1 MTEQWGR
8 IFQGSF
14 TWTVMIILAIILP
27 GCNSNQPIGPDEVTV
42 EDVIE
47 ALFLGTGRAG
57 AGGGCIEDI
66 GGGHTEGLWRT
77 FPRGSQIHLVIGSSV
92 ADAGRS
98 ALEREIAVF
107 NGLIDGF
114 FTVTI
119 DSSATANPVAGLNEI
134 TSTDLPGNQVA
145 DLCDGNNQGCAVP
158 TSTNGPIFI
167 SVQTYQGLLFPGTAH
182 VHEVGHALGLCHV
195 SQTSVPG
202 AVMANPQLGHS
213 DRFRE
218 LEKMAIQRVFSSGL
232 EPGATSKD
240 FKQAELIR

>member
-1 MTEQWGR
+1 MTEQWMR
-8 IFQGSF
+8 IFQSTF
-14 TWTVMIILAIILP
+14 NWTVMIMLAIILP
-27 GCNSNQPIGPDEVTV
+27 QCSNQPIGPQEVTL

-47 ALFLGTGRAG
+47 TLFLGTGRAS

-77 FPRGSQIHLVIGSSV
+77 FPKGSQIRLVIGSTV
-92 ADAGRS
+92 ADEARS
-98 ALEREIAVF
+98 ALEREMVVF
-107 NGLIDGF
+107 NELIDGF

-119 DSSATANPVAGLNEI
+119 DTSASAEPVAGPNEI
-134 TSTDLPGNQVA
+134 TITDLPSSQVA
-145 DLCDGNNQGCAVP
+145 DNCNGNNQGCAVP
-158 TSTNGPIFI
+158 TSTNGAIFI

-202 AVMANPQLGHS
+202 AVMARPQLGTS

-232 EPGATSKD
+232 LPGATSED
-240 FKQAELIR
+240 FKQAGLIR